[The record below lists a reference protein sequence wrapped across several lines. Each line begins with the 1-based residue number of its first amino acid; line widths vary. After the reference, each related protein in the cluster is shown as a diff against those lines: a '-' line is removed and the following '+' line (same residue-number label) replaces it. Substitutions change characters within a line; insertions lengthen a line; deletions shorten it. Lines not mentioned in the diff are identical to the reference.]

1 MDKIL
6 YTLNDRQIDAVTSE
20 RTNML
25 IFAGAGSG
33 KTRVLV
39 SRIVYL
45 MKVESIPPSAIMAV
59 TFTNK
64 AATELRSRIQ
74 AAVGGNEV
82 RDMWVGTFH
91 GLCNRFLRM
100 HSERAGLPRSFS
112 IIDETDRLNAVKRIL
127 KENPDLALATR
138 KPADYVSYISA
149 CKERGIRASKAR
161 NNVAPNDPEAK
172 AYSGVYSIYEGLCE
186 VAGSVDF
193 DELILRTCETLR
205 NDAALRA
212 STHAS
217 FREILI
223 DEFQDTNDMQM
234 ELVRLLKGSECMVT
248 VVGDDDQ
255 SIYSWRGAN
264 PENILSF
271 DKSFG
276 RVKTVRLEQN
286 YRSSGNIIGAASSLI
301 SKNSVRADKK
311 LWTEADPGEKVHFFQ
326 CSDSDDEAEFVAKR
340 ICELHKKRESYSGC
354 SVLYRNNSLSLQI
367 ETALRQADIPF
378 KIMGG
383 LSFFE
388 RAEIKDALAY
398 ARLLVNEND
407 SFAFD
412 RIINVPNR
420 GIGPKSKDALYEI
433 AFKERVSLPKAGRLA
448 VQRALLEG
456 KAAAGLAKF
465 LSCMDMMAENISGLE
480 LGQAMECIVT
490 DSGLLEYYEEEDK
503 KERDIGRGRTANL
516 SELVNSAAAFSPQ
529 DEIVRTGPEALLA
542 YLEEQS
548 LNADLIKEDDDP
560 DADKVRLMTAHS
572 AKGLEF
578 DNVFLIG
585 FDQGTLPSGRSIELA
600 LKGKMHALEEE
611 RRLAYV
617 AVTRA
622 KKRCYLTSTR
632 RRRVF
637 GKYTECERSQFLNEM
652 DPCFLDEILPEGS
665 FAAFRRMSSGN
676 GSGWSSPRMPGKSAL
691 AVSDAKPADLKEGDI
706 VEYGTLGI
714 GKIVKIMGEGK
725 AQRAWIDLGS
735 RTVQVMTMF
744 TQVKKINGNED

>member
-6 YTLNDRQIDAVTSE
+6 YTLNDRQIEAVTSE

-45 MKVESIPPSAIMAV
+45 MKVEGIPPSAIMAV

-64 AATELRSRIQ
+64 AANELRSRIQ
-74 AAVGGNEV
+74 AAVGGYGV
-82 RDMWVGTFH
+82 RNMWVGTFH

-100 HSERAGLPRSFS
+100 HSESAGLPRSFS

-127 KENPDLALATR
+127 KENPELALATR
-138 KPADYVSYISA
+138 KPNDYVSYISA
-149 CKERGIRASKAR
+149 CKERGIRASKAISK
-161 NNVAPNDPEAK
+161 VAPNDPESK

-186 VAGSVDF
+186 VSGSVDF

-276 RVKTVRLEQN
+276 QVKTVRLEQN

-301 SKNSVRADKK
+301 SRNSVRADKK
-311 LWTEADPGEKVHFFQ
+311 LWTEAAPGEKVHFFQ
-326 CSDSDDEAEFVAKR
+326 CSDSDDEAHFAAKR
-340 ICELHKKRESYSGC
+340 ISELHKSGEPYSGC
-354 SVLYRNNSLSLQI
+354 AVLYRNNSLSLQI
-367 ETALRQADIPF
+367 ETELRQADIPF
-378 KIMGG
+378 KIVGG

-407 SFAFD
+407 AAAFD

-420 GIGPKSKDALYEI
+420 GIGPKSKDILYEI
-433 AFKERVSLPKAGRLA
+433 ASKERVSLPKAGRIA
-448 VQRALLEG
+448 VQKALLKG
-456 KAAAGLAKF
+456 KAATGLAKF
-465 LSCMDMMAENISGLE
+465 LSCMDLMAENIAGLK
-480 LGQAMECIVT
+480 LGQAMECIVE

-503 KERDIGRGRTANL
+503 KERDIGRGRMANL
-516 SELVNSAAAFSPQ
+516 SELVNSAAAFAPQ

-548 LNADLIKEDDDP
+548 LDAELIKDDDDP

-585 FDQGTLPSGRSIELA
+585 FEQNTLPSGRSIELA
-600 LKGKMHALEEE
+600 LNGKTHALEEE

-622 KKRCYLTSTR
+622 RKRCYLTSAR

-637 GKYTECERSQFLNEM
+637 GKYADFERSQFLNEM
-652 DPCFLDEILPEGS
+652 DPAFLDEILPEGS
-665 FAAFRRMSSGN
+665 FSAFRSMPSKSAA
-676 GSGWSSPRMPGKSAL
+676 GWSSPRMSGNGRMAAL
-691 AVSDAKPADLKEGDI
+691 EAKPTDLKEGDI

-714 GKIVKIMGEGK
+714 GKVVKIMGEGK